1 VGCIIA
7 VLGFALG
14 LLDLFSGKP
23 RPWGPLAWVM
33 FFFGIMLWAI
43 GI

>member
-1 VGCIIA
+1 MGCIIVA
-7 VLGFALG
+7 LGFALG
-14 LLDLFSGKP
+14 LLDFFSAKH

-33 FFFGIMLWAI
+33 VFLGIMLWAI